1 MCDDRRSAVF
11 LLAQNRLLRE
21 ALSRIL
27 SSKNDIQ
34 VVGSCALSSDAPQE
48 IVAASPDVLVIDSF
62 SSNHANLDFVREV
75 QESLPELRLVL
86 IGMESDGQH
95 LLQAIRGGAMGY
107 IIKDASALEVVAAIR
122 TVTIG
127 GGACSPPLFAVL

>member
-1 MCDDRRSAVF
+1 MSDDTQSAVF

-27 SSKNDIQ
+27 SNKNDIN
-34 VVGSCALSSDAPQE
+34 VVGSCALSSDALQE

-62 SSNHANLDFVREV
+62 SSNHADLDFVREV
-75 QESLPELRLVL
+75 QQSLPDLRLVL

-107 IIKDASALEVVAAIR
+107 IVKDASALEVVAAIR
-122 TVTIG
+122 TVTL
-127 GGACSPPLFAVL
+127 GGAA